1 MLSHI
6 FLFTFIY
13 LFNVHKYSKRT
24 TIGICFL
31 SFFLITITDILKL
44 SLFPDSDL
52 CYVFVTVV
60 QIIIAQSTGIIISAY
75 KNSKVLFMGLSA
87 SNYVIAGSLSA
98 TILYYYTGRD
108 GYHH

>member
-1 MLSHI
+1 MEGFKNISYMLSHI

-44 SLFPDSDL
+44 SNSSSD
-52 CYVFVTVV
+52 
-60 QIIIAQSTGIIISAY
+60 
-75 KNSKVLFMGLSA
+75 
-87 SNYVIAGSLSA
+87 NYR
-98 TILYYYTGRD
+98 TIHRNYYFRL
-108 GYHH
+108 